1 MKKSKFLLLGSVSSL
16 AAIPFI
22 AAKCGDTKEEDN
34 KKPAEMPGEGHQDPS
49 APGGQTN
56 PSVFTTVDLSKLEQ
70 AIKEKL
76 NKLAKENVKKEDVIE
91 VLKTVEGLKE
101 IKADDLKTVE
111 FKDKKLVIE
120 AKEGSKLVSGK
131 YEFSA
136 QADSNSSASTTVDL
150 SKLEQAIKEKLNKLA
165 KENVKKEDVIE
176 VLKTVEGLKE
186 IKADD
191 LKTVEFKDKKL
202 VIEAKEGSKLVSGK
216 YEFSAQADSNSSAST
231 TVDLSKLEQAIKEK
245 LNKLAKENVKKEDV
259 IEVLKTV
266 EGLKEIK
273 ADDLK
278 TVEFKDKNDDASS
291 AAPTAP
297 ANPETPASTSKTDI
311 SKLSENDKNELSKQL
326 SSEFSE
332 NPNYDRIVKALK
344 KHFKNLEKK
353 HILVQGLKDKLD
365 ITAVGTRSNPFTGTL
380 LLNKNNK

>member
-1 MKKSKFLLLGSVSSL
+1 MKKSKFLLLGSVASM
-16 AAIPFI
+16 AAIPFV
-22 AAKCGDTKEEDN
+22 AAKCGDTKEEEN

-278 TVEFKDKNDDASS
+278 TVEFKDKKLVIEAK
-291 AAPTAP
+291 
-297 ANPETPASTSKTDI
+297 EG
-311 SKLSENDKNELSKQL
+311 SKLVSGKY
-326 SSEFSE
+326 EFTS
-332 NPNYDRIVKALK
+332 IK
-344 KHFKNLEKK
+344 
-353 HILVQGLKDKLD
+353 
-365 ITAVGTRSNPFTGTL
+365 
-380 LLNKNNK
+380 

>member
-1 MKKSKFLLLGSVSSL
+1 MKKSKFLLLGSVASM
-16 AAIPFI
+16 AAIPFV
-22 AAKCGDTKEEDN
+22 AAKCGDTKEEEN

-191 LKTVEFKDKKL
+191 LKTVEFKDKNL
-202 VIEAKEGSKLVSGK
+202 L
-216 YEFSAQADSNSSAST
+216 
-231 TVDLSKLEQAIKEK
+231 
-245 LNKLAKENVKKEDV
+245 
-259 IEVLKTV
+259 LK
-266 EGLKEIK
+266 
-273 ADDLK
+273 
-278 TVEFKDKNDDASS
+278 
-291 AAPTAP
+291 
-297 ANPETPASTSKTDI
+297 
-311 SKLSENDKNELSKQL
+311 
-326 SSEFSE
+326 
-332 NPNYDRIVKALK
+332 LK
-344 KHFKNLEKK
+344 KDQN
-353 HILVQGLKDKLD
+353 
-365 ITAVGTRSNPFTGTL
+365 
-380 LLNKNNK
+380 

>member
-202 VIEAKEGSKLVSGK
+202 VIEAKEGSKLGK

-311 SKLSENDKNELSKQL
+311 SK
-326 SSEFSE
+326 
-332 NPNYDRIVKALK
+332 IVWK
-344 KHFKNLEKK
+344 
-353 HILVQGLKDKLD
+353 
-365 ITAVGTRSNPFTGTL
+365 R
-380 LLNKNNK
+380 